1 MTFDNFFWLA
11 MGLFGGSTL
20 TFIVLLLTDK
30 EIHP

>member
-11 MGLFGGSTL
+11 VDLVSGGTL
-20 TFIVLLLTDK
+20 TFIVLLATDK